1 MPRAL
6 WIILATAILPANG
19 AYTVAPKTS
28 TVTYTIVHKFH
39 SVEGKSSDIEGKA
52 VVKDDGTIQA
62 MVRVPVASFR
72 SGDGNRDEHMLEAV
86 EGAKFPY
93 VTFKGIASLG
103 PDRALPST
111 ALPMQGEV
119 EFHGVTHPVSVPLA
133 LEVQP
138 DGSVRGHGS
147 FDVSLDAYG
156 VERPSLLF
164 IKIDDKCHIDLDLV
178 LRESR

>member
-1 MPRAL
+1 MASAL
-6 WIILATAILPANG
+6 WFILAAAILPANG

-28 TVTYTIVHKFH
+28 TVTYTIVHKLH
-39 SVEGKSSDIEGKA
+39 SVEGRSSDIEGKA
-52 VVKDDGTIQA
+52 VVRDDGTVQA

-86 EGAKFPY
+86 EGGKFPY
-93 VTFKGIASLG
+93 VTFKGVASLG
-103 PDRALPST
+103 PEKTLPSG
-111 ALPMQGEV
+111 ALPMQGEI
-119 EFHGVTHPVSVPLA
+119 EFHGVTHPVTVPLS

-138 DGSVRGHGS
+138 DGSLHGHGG

-164 IKIDDKCHIDLDLV
+164 MKIDDSCHIDLDLV